1 MAIEIK
7 ELRIKVTV
15 AENQRESYTSAP
27 ESDTVVRKEMISEI
41 VKECTRSVLEIMKE
55 RAER

>member
-15 AENQRESYTSAP
+15 AENQRESYTVAP
-27 ESDTVVRKEMISEI
+27 ESDNVVRKEMISEI

>member
-15 AENQRESYTSAP
+15 AENQRESYTAAP
-27 ESDTVVRKEMISEI
+27 QSDNVVRKEMISEI

>member
-15 AENQRESYTSAP
+15 AENQRESYTAAP
-27 ESDTVVRKEMISEI
+27 ESDTLVRKEMISEI

>member
-15 AENQRESYTSAP
+15 AENQRESYTAAP